1 MSSSFHEDGKSS
13 LGARQHRQSRRKA
26 YDVGKVGPLIEKCN
40 LFKNYEFFVK
50 NVEPPSETFAPAIKV
65 VRGESAAVE
74 KEPVPA
80 TPDSD
85 ESKSYGYLVKAGLLL
100 V

>member
-1 MSSSFHEDGKSS
+1 M
-13 LGARQHRQSRRKA
+13 
-26 YDVGKVGPLIEKCN
+26 
-40 LFKNYEFFVK
+40 K
-50 NVEPPSETFAPAIKV
+50 NVEPPSETFAPAIEV
-65 VRGESAAVE
+65 VAVESAAVE